1 MVKPIQATKRY
12 MNRARRTNREALKRE
27 GTRLLETGRDTFSII
42 IGNNLSKIGVALL
55 IGFLFIGLFAPF
67 IAPHEPYE
75 RHLNEEGDW
84 DRNAAPSFQHPL
96 GTTDSAHDIF
106 SQLVYGTRVALIAG
120 GLTALFVGGVGTF
133 AGITAGYYGG
143 NLGNGIMR
151 LVDFAYGVPFLPF
164 AIVLVIVLGANLWN
178 IILAISLILWR
189 ETARVV
195 RAEVISIR
203 ELAVIDAAK
212 ASGASDRRI
221 ILHHIFPKVLPTAV
235 LYSVFA
241 IGWAILAE
249 AGLSFLGFSDH
260 ELISWGAMLQA
271 AYNSQAL
278 DQGLWFW
285 IFPPGIGI
293 SLLVMSVYLVAQ
305 GIEEVVNP
313 ELREV

>member
-1 MVKPIQATKRY
+1 MNPIQATRNTVNRVRMTNPEDVKRD
-12 MNRARRTNREALKRE
+12 A
-27 GTRLLETGRDTFSII
+27 TRLAESSREIFGII
-42 IGNNLSKIGVALL
+42 VGNNLAKIGVVLL

-75 RHLNEEGDW
+75 RHMNEEGDW
-84 DRNAAPSFQHPL
+84 DRNAAPSLDHPM
-96 GTTDSAHDIF
+96 GTTDSAYDIF
-106 SQLVYGTRVALIAG
+106 SQLVYGARVALIAG
-120 GLTALFVGGVGTF
+120 VLTALFVGGVGTF
-133 AGITAGYYGG
+133 AGIAAGYYGG

-195 RAEVISIR
+195 RSEVLSIR

-212 ASGASDRRI
+212 ASGASNRRI

-260 ELISWGAMLQA
+260 ELVSWGSMLQA
-271 AYNSQAL
+271 AYNAQAL
-278 DQGLWFW
+278 DQGLWYW
-285 IFPPGIGI
+285 IFPPGICI